1 MKNHDME
8 IPEPAKER
16 LLYLLKLLEKGGSAT
31 LTSAQIESLAG
42 WSRDSIRKD
51 ISYLAA
57 DIGKASGYDS
67 AALENAI
74 KKTLRLDRIQK
85 ICVVGLGRLG
95 SAYLNFGAFQHG
107 EFELTAGFDANVNR
121 VEILSSPVPLYPTYK
136 MNEVINRFAIEI
148 SLLCVPEDQAQL
160 AADKLIAAGIR
171 GIVNFAPV
179 VLKVPPEVAVRNVY
193 VVDELRSLSIRI
205 HTEKA

>member
-1 MKNHDME
+1 ME
-8 IPEPAKER
+8 IPGPAKER
-16 LLYLLKLLEKGGSAT
+16 LLYLLKLLEKGGYAT
-31 LTSAQIESLAG
+31 LTSTHIESLTG

-57 DIGKASGYDS
+57 DIGRASGYDS

-74 KKTLRLDRIQK
+74 KKTLRLDRKRK
-85 ICVVGLGRLG
+85 ICIVGLGRLG
-95 SAYLNFGAFQHG
+95 SAYLNFSAFQHG
-107 EFELTAGFDANVNR
+107 EYELTAGFDANVNR

-136 MNEVINRFAIEI
+136 MNEIINRFAIEI
-148 SLLCVPEDQAQL
+148 SLLCVPEDQAQ
-160 AADKLIAAGIR
+160 AVADKLIAAGIR

-179 VLKVPPEVAVRNVY
+179 ALRVPPDIAVRDVY

-205 HTEKA
+205 HTEKV